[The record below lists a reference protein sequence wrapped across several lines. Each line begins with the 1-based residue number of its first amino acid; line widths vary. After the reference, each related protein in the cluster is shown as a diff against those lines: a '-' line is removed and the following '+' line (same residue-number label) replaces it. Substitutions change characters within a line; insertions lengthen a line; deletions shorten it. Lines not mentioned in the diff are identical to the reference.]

1 MVASVVGMYYTV
13 LVTGS
18 RDIVASA
25 VGIHCT
31 VLVTC
36 SRDIV
41 ASAVGTH
48 CTVLVPH
55 CRVVR
60 GTSSACSSGQL
71 LVCIGLVIIF
81 LLRTLYSNTQSSAM
95 LRYDILVTAKYDA
108 PGVFGVDFISTVLPG
123 RTGTGLVQGL
133 RGRHWYVWYSMAMGS
148 NQLGLSVGWSVDY
161 CRWHRAA
168 NESHAGVVFV

>member
-55 CRVVR
+55 CRVVW

-108 PGVFGVDFISTVLPG
+108 QASRCFRRHDASGVTVHPLQRCRVLFQSIYWKKKKG
-123 RTGTGLVQGL
+123 G
-133 RGRHWYVWYSMAMGS
+133 RGRRRTATGPEARTS
-148 NQLGLSVGWSVDY
+148 NTAPKNK
-161 CRWHRAA
+161 CHFAK
-168 NESHAGVVFV
+168 HA